1 MQDMLL
7 HEIDEMLSNALIG
20 RLSMAD
26 SDGRP
31 YTIPLPFC
39 WADGAVYLRIPLSG
53 RKGSVL
59 AQNDRVCFEVDQFT
73 DTLDEY
79 ASVLAEG
86 RLVAVTEV
94 AEKQRV
100 KQFND
105 DKYTRLRRGYRPGHG
120 RGSDIEAIPMRKIV
134 IESISGKRKDSPVVD
149 AGAAAAVSA

>member
-20 RLSMAD
+20 RLSMAG

-86 RLVAVTEV
+86 RLVEV
-94 AEKQRV
+94 SAISEKQRV

-105 DKYTRLRRGYRPGHG
+105 DKYTRLRRGHRPGHG
-120 RGSDIEAIPMRKIV
+120 RGSAIEAIPMRKIV
-134 IESISGKRKDSPVVD
+134 IERISGKKKDSPVV
-149 AGAAAAVSA
+149 AMTAAAVSA